1 MCKFEQ
7 MYDMDLKRVNENKNP
22 EWQNVNTTIWI
33 NRKKARYISL
43 LTVVAKIE
51 IVNLLGGKI
60 EILN

>member
-1 MCKFEQ
+1 
-7 MYDMDLKRVNENKNP
+7 MYVMDLKRVNENKNP
-22 EWQNVNTTIWI
+22 EWLNVNTTIWI